1 MERGEKKEGI
11 EPFLIVSPLIDREK
25 LDKLL
30 SVGCGFNIKS
40 LQLELNGTGDDQ
52 WLLFL
57 RVS

>member
-1 MERGEKKEGI
+1 MKEGI
-11 EPFLIVSPLIDREK
+11 EPFLIVSPLLDREK

-52 WLLFL
+52 
-57 RVS
+57 